1 MCATS
6 LSLFELLITTASL
19 SGDRLADRSPQPSK
33 SADPPWSS
41 RPSSRLAL
49 RRSKS
54 LCVQANGDRPR
65 CRSPRIP
72 QEPEESCTGAQP
84 RLISHLGEA
93 TASYC
98 ACRLTW
104 IRRIADPSVLE
115 ESEASCEG
123 AQPRF
128 ASLRRSKNRVLL
140 ARQRGP
146 AGLPV
151 PARSPKHPAQVRSLV
166 SPLARAKHTFSACKP
181 QGTGLCAAL
190 RVLEVAEASCA
201 GRANPSR
208 FSFWRGQTFS
218 CCLQAS
224 GDRPDCRSPR
234 PRGAQRILRR
244 ARSRA
249 LEQSE
254 AA

>member
-1 MCATS
+1 MCATF

-72 QEPEESCTGAQP
+72 EEPEESCTGAQP

-104 IRRIADPSVLE
+104 IRRI
-115 ESEASCEG
+115 EASS
-123 AQPRF
+123 R
-128 ASLRRSKNRVLL
+128 KW
-140 ARQRGP
+140 
-146 AGLPV
+146 
-151 PARSPKHPAQVRSLV
+151 KHPAKVRNLD
-166 SPLARAKHTFSACKP
+166 SPRLGEARIVF
-181 QGTGLCAAL
+181 
-190 RVLEVAEASCA
+190 
-201 GRANPSR
+201 
-208 FSFWRGQTFS
+208 
-218 CCLQAS
+218 CLQDS
-224 GDRPDCRSPR
+224 GDRPDCRSPQ
-234 PRGAQRILRR
+234 GARSILRR
-244 ARSRA
+244 CAASSRLWPGRSTHFLLASHRGPA
-249 LEQSE
+249 CVPLS
-254 AA
+254 ASWR